1 MDVNIKVNVGPQTQ
15 AAAAEVRLAAQKVVE
30 FFDKLVLV
38 LDKGLPEEVLES
50 DFQVLQE
57 LMRKAKQTPG
67 RNIS

>member
-1 MDVNIKVNVGPQTQ
+1 MNVNVKVNVGPQTQ
-15 AAAAEVRLAAQKVVE
+15 AASEVRLAAQKVVE

-38 LDKGLPEEVLES
+38 LDKGLPAEVLET